1 MQPLVTRFPP
11 SPTGFLHIGGART
24 ALFNWLLARQHKGTF
39 VLRIEDTDR
48 ARSTQ
53 EMTDA
58 ILEGMTWL
66 GMDWDEGPYF
76 QSERTDIY
84 NKYVDQLLE
93 TGHAYYCQCTPE
105 EVDAMREKARKEGRK
120 PKYDGTCRERNL
132 GPGPGRVVRFKA
144 PLTGKT
150 IYHDLIKGSVAV
162 DNQELDDFIIRRA
175 DGSPIYHMSV
185 VVDDALM
192 KVTHIIRGDD
202 HESNTPKQVLLY
214 KALGFDVPKFGHVP
228 MILGPDKK
236 KLSKRHGATS
246 VMVYKEMGY
255 LPEAMINY
263 LARLG
268 WSHGDQEIFSRE
280 ELIEHFSTDHLG
292 KSASVFDMDKLN
304 WLNAHY
310 IKEADPDRLATI
322 LAWHF
327 DRMGNS
333 GLDANYLKA
342 IVPLYQPR
350 AKTMQEMA
358 DQALFFIID
367 SEAIEYDPKA
377 VKKFLKPEHR
387 EHLANL
393 TTRFADL
400 PSFDQQSL
408 EEVAAAYLE
417 EKEIK
422 FKAIAQPIRVALT
435 GRTVSPGLF
444 ETMEA
449 LGKNQTLARMK
460 RAIELPEE

>member
-1 MQPLVTRFPP
+1 
-11 SPTGFLHIGGART
+11 
-24 ALFNWLLARQHKGTF
+24 
-39 VLRIEDTDR
+39 
-48 ARSTQ
+48 
-53 EMTDA
+53 MTDA

-84 NKYVDQLLE
+84 NTYVDQLLE
-93 TGHAYYCQCTPE
+93 TGHAYYCECTPE

-120 PKYDGTCRERNL
+120 PKYDGTCRERGL
-132 GPGPGRVVRFKA
+132 GPGPGRAVRFKA

-150 IYHDLIKGSVAV
+150 IYEDLIKGSVAV

-202 HESNTPKQVLLY
+202 HESNTFKQVLLY

-246 VMVYKEMGY
+246 VMLYRDMGY

-268 WSHGDQEIFSRE
+268 WSHGDQEIFSRD

-310 IKEADPDRLATI
+310 IKEADTDRLAEI

-327 DRMGNS
+327 DKMGHTD
-333 GLDANYLKA
+333 LDTAYLKA

-358 DQALFFIID
+358 DQALFFILD
-367 SEAIEYDPKA
+367 AEAIEYDPKA
-377 VKKFLKPEHR
+377 VRKFLKPEHR

-393 TTRFADL
+393 KARFADL
-400 PSFDQQSL
+400 PAFDQKSM

-435 GRTVSPGLF
+435 GKTVSPGLF

-449 LGKNQTLARMK
+449 LGREQTLARME
-460 RAIELPEE
+460 RAIGLPEE

>member
-1 MQPLVTRFPP
+1 
-11 SPTGFLHIGGART
+11 
-24 ALFNWLLARQHKGTF
+24 
-39 VLRIEDTDR
+39 
-48 ARSTQ
+48 
-53 EMTDA
+53 MTDA
-58 ILEGMTWL
+58 ILEGMAWL

-84 NKYVDQLLE
+84 NNYVDQLLE

-120 PKYDGTCRERNL
+120 PKYDRTCRERGL

-150 IYHDLIKGSVAV
+150 IYDDLIKGSVAV

-214 KALGFDVPKFGHVP
+214 KALGFTVPKFGHVP

-310 IKEADPDRLATI
+310 IKEADPERLATI

-327 DRMGNS
+327 ERMGHS
-333 GLDANYLKA
+333 DLDAHSLKA
-342 IVPLYQPR
+342 IIPLYQPR

-358 DQALFFIID
+358 DQALFFILD

-387 EHLANL
+387 DHLANL

-449 LGKNQTLARMK
+449 LGKQQTLARMK
-460 RAIELPEE
+460 RAIELPKE

>member
-24 ALFNWLLARQHKGTF
+24 ALFNWLLARQHNGTF

-84 NKYVDQLLE
+84 NRYVDQLLE

-105 EVDAMREKARKEGRK
+105 EVEAMREKARKEGRK
-120 PKYDGTCRERNL
+120 PKYDGTCRERGL

-150 IYHDLIKGSVAV
+150 VYDDLIKGPVAV

-214 KALGFDVPKFGHVP
+214 KALGFTVPQFGHVP

-246 VMVYKEMGY
+246 VMLYKDMGY

-268 WSHGDQEIFSRE
+268 WSHGDQEIFSRD
-280 ELIEHFSTDHLG
+280 ELIRYFSTDHLG

-310 IKEADPDRLATI
+310 IKEADPERLASI

-327 DRMGNS
+327 ERMGHS
-333 GLDANYLKA
+333 GLDTNYLKA

-358 DQALFFIID
+358 DQALFFILD
-367 SEAIEYDPKA
+367 SEAIGYDPKA
-377 VKKFLKPEHR
+377 IDKFLQPKDR
-387 EHLANL
+387 EHLDLLKA
-393 TTRFADL
+393 RFAALDTFDL
-400 PSFDQQSL
+400 QSL
-408 EEVAAAYLE
+408 EGVAAAYLE
-417 EKEIK
+417 EQGIK

-444 ETMEA
+444 ETMEV
-449 LGKNQTLARMK
+449 LGREETLARIK
-460 RAIELPEE
+460 RAIGLPKK

>member
-1 MQPLVTRFPP
+1 
-11 SPTGFLHIGGART
+11 
-24 ALFNWLLARQHKGTF
+24 
-39 VLRIEDTDR
+39 
-48 ARSTQ
+48 
-53 EMTDA
+53 
-58 ILEGMTWL
+58 
-66 GMDWDEGPYF
+66 
-76 QSERTDIY
+76 
-84 NKYVDQLLE
+84 
-93 TGHAYYCQCTPE
+93 
-105 EVDAMREKARKEGRK
+105 
-120 PKYDGTCRERNL
+120 
-132 GPGPGRVVRFKA
+132 
-144 PLTGKT
+144 
-150 IYHDLIKGSVAV
+150 V

-246 VMVYKEMGY
+246 VMLYRDMGY

-358 DQALFFIID
+358 DQALFFILD

-408 EEVAAAYLE
+408 EDVAAAYLE

-444 ETMEA
+444 ETMEV

-460 RAIELPEE
+460 RAIELPKE